1 MKKYDYLIIG
11 AGSAGCNIAYYLK
24 QCGKKVAI
32 VDKEGIAKGASGAAG
47 AFLSPLPGKKNPY
60 NTLVNSALAF
70 SLDFYEKLIPQAIQK
85 KGVLRVANDNFD
97 KEKLQTNSD
106 ASFYDNKKLK
116 NISLNFKY
124 DIDGFFYENAAV
136 LTPKEVCE
144 KLLNGCDFY
153 IKDVQELIFKNG
165 FYIIDDLISTNI
177 ILTQGTIKPLVP
189 MPYIDISPI
198 YGVKI
203 DVKTTTKVPFNIHK
217 SISISTNKNDGTVAI
232 GATKQRHDMQNMQCL
247 TTCDKCAFYV
257 NSDEMQIKE
266 LLTSANELIELENL
280 EVVNIYK
287 GARAT
292 IKSYFPTIGRV
303 VNFDESLKKY
313 PSIKNG
319 TKIPPNLLEYFPNL
333 YIINALGSRG
343 FVLAPYLA
351 KMLGEHIL
359 NAAPIPQEISTQKL
373 FYKAARKS

>member
-1 MKKYDYLIIG
+1 
-11 AGSAGCNIAYYLK
+11 
-24 QCGKKVAI
+24 
-32 VDKEGIAKGASGAAG
+32 
-47 AFLSPLPGKKNPY
+47 
-60 NTLVNSALAF
+60 
-70 SLDFYEKLIPQAIQK
+70 
-85 KGVLRVANDNFD
+85 
-97 KEKLQTNSD
+97 
-106 ASFYDNKKLK
+106 
-116 NISLNFKY
+116 
-124 DIDGFFYENAAV
+124 
-136 LTPKEVCE
+136 
-144 KLLNGCDFY
+144 
-153 IKDVQELIFKNG
+153 
-165 FYIIDDLISTNI
+165 
-177 ILTQGTIKPLVP
+177 